1 MPWARARTPK
11 IPPDTVPPRRVALD
25 MTHTSQGPAL
35 LRLSHLYFCQWERS
49 FYWKLRCHW
58 LEFLRQRQIAAER
71 QGRSRTPASQGAV
84 LQRARRM
91 YVWRPAQQMDNRANK
106 CDVTIGND
114 MTSQSRKD
122 LRRCVLSHW
131 RFIQLLL
138 RVVIISHWMLLHNSW
153 TLYVSTNP
161 SIYLHVYVVYFPRNG
176 RTQHPHLRSVNVT
189 VTSSW
194 TFCFAG
200 TTTRCSSG
208 IDD

>member
-1 MPWARARTPK
+1 MGLPYYCDIK
-11 IPPDTVPPRRVALD
+11 
-25 MTHTSQGPAL
+25 
-35 LRLSHLYFCQWERS
+35 LSHLNFCQWERS

-71 QGRSRTPASQGAV
+71 RGPLQTPASPGAV
-84 LQRARRM
+84 LQRARRIH
-91 YVWRPAQQMDNRANK
+91 VWSPVQQMDSRANK
-106 CDVTIGND
+106 CDVIIGND

-122 LRRCVLSHW
+122 LRQWVLSHW
-131 RFIQLLL
+131 IFIQLSL
-138 RVVIISHWMLLHNSW
+138 RIVIISHWMLLHNSW

-176 RTQHPHLRSVNVT
+176 RTQRPHLRSVNVT

-200 TTTRCSSG
+200 TTTRCSFG
-208 IDD
+208 IND

>member
-1 MPWARARTPK
+1 MKNLARKGLTWKSPYVDKTVFILRRG
-11 IPPDTVPPRRVALD
+11 PDRCRKT
-25 MTHTSQGPAL
+25 GPL
-35 LRLSHLYFCQWERS
+35 Q
-49 FYWKLRCHW
+49 
-58 LEFLRQRQIAAER
+58 
-71 QGRSRTPASQGAV
+71 TPASPGAV
-84 LQRARRM
+84 LQRARHIH
-91 YVWRPAQQMDNRANK
+91 VWSPAQQMDSRANK

-131 RFIQLLL
+131 RFIHQLSLKI
-138 RVVIISHWMLLHNSW
+138 VIISHWMLLHNSW

-176 RTQHPHLRSVNVT
+176 RTQRPHLRSVNVT

-200 TTTRCSSG
+200 TTTRCSFG
-208 IDD
+208 INY